1 MDNEYVMRFAID
13 GDASKRLLCEIIVR
27 DVIRRSTRSAVP
39 VPRFVATERWG
50 THQHLSF
57 TLDEKLHGSAEMA
70 DITTRT
76 ERDLVILFDSLKSCV
91 CVCG

>member
-76 ERDLVILFDSLKSCV
+76 ERDLVTLFDSLKSCV
-91 CVCG
+91 CVCV